1 MSTRSN
7 SAFRGDSPA
16 GEPEG
21 STDKSADGEFHPST
35 LKLEQPQKTYNMMR
49 QMKKLRFRKQLTF
62 FFSTASQKLDFS
74 DSSQHLIF
82 LTLIHVVFRPL
93 PVLEALRTVY
103 KVFWCQGVKVRHN
116 YKTSGTHSHNF
127 LLC

>member
-1 MSTRSN
+1 MSTRSS

-21 STDKSADGEFHPST
+21 STEKSADGEFHPSA
-35 LKLEQPQKTYNMMR
+35 LKTRAASENLQCDETDEEAAVHKTTDY
-49 QMKKLRFRKQLTF
+49 FFLTP
-62 FFSTASQKLDFS
+62 SQKLDFS

-82 LTLIHVVFRPL
+82 LTLIRVVFRPL
-93 PVLEALRTVY
+93 RVLEALQTVY
-103 KVFWCQGVKVRHN
+103 KVFWCQPAKVRHN
-116 YKTSGTHSHNF
+116 YKTSGTHSDNF